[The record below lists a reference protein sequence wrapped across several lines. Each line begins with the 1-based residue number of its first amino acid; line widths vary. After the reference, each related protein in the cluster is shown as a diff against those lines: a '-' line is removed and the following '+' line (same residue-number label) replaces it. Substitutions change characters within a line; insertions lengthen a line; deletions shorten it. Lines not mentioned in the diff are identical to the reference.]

1 MKTVG
6 CDFFWWVKGNSDG
19 TDSTAEEQ
27 GCTIDEII
35 LQNKML
41 LTKNK
46 RLRFE
51 NDELNIDE
59 MRRIQLKVTRLL
71 EKITLYKAKMSRNNK
86 VIVAYKLL
94 LIVSLMVFL
103 GFLAFR
109 W

>member
-1 MKTVG
+1 MKIGG
-6 CDFFWWVKGNSDG
+6 CDFFWWVEGNSDG

-27 GCTIDEII
+27 GCTIDEIM

-41 LTKNK
+41 LTENG
-46 RLRFE
+46 RLRLE

-59 MRRIQLKVTRLL
+59 MRRMKLKVTRLE

-94 LIVSLMVFL
+94 LVVSRMMFL
-103 GFLAFR
+103 GYLAYG